1 MKYIGIDLGTSAVKL
16 LLMDGSGAVEKIVSR
31 EYPIYFPRPGW
42 SQQDPKDWYEKTM
55 EGLKELLEVCDRIVI
70 MRNGRIRG
78 ERAASELD
86 IESIYSM
93 CMQGEES

>member
-1 MKYIGIDLGTSAVKL
+1 MDEPSRGIDVNAKQQIFQVMWRIASEG
-16 LLMDGSGAVEKIVSR
+16 VSIIMVSS
-31 EYPIYFPRPGW
+31 EL
-42 SQQDPKDWYEKTM
+42 E
-55 EGLKELLEVCDRIVI
+55 ELLEVCDRIVI
-70 MRNGRIRG
+70 MRHGRIRG

>member
-1 MKYIGIDLGTSAVKL
+1 MDEPSRGIDVNAKQQIFQVMWRIASEG
-16 LLMDGSGAVEKIVSR
+16 VSIIMVSS
-31 EYPIYFPRPGW
+31 EL
-42 SQQDPKDWYEKTM
+42 E
-55 EGLKELLEVCDRIVI
+55 ELLEVCDRIFI